1 MVKKLDN
8 TNERTK
14 IVRLYV
20 EGGGDARSLKTD
32 CREGFAN
39 FLSKAGLKDHMP
51 RIIACGGRRNAY
63 ESFCT
68 AIENGESAFL
78 LIDSEA
84 PVVPQAGEPKS
95 TEQDRLQWL
104 PWLHLKQQN
113 GDNWDKP
120 QSANDTDCHLMVQIM
135 ENWFLADSATLTTF
149 FGDGFDK
156 NKLPDTFIGIEAI
169 AKQTV
174 YVALKAAT
182 AKCKTKTAYGKGEH
196 SFKILAA
203 IDAKKVCAASPW
215 AQRLVENLK
224 KEMGI
229 A

>member
-1 MVKKLDN
+1 MVKKLSN
-8 TNERTK
+8 INERTK

-68 AIENGESAFL
+68 AIENRERAFL
-78 LIDSEA
+78 LVDSEA
-84 PVVPQAGEPKS
+84 PVVSQLGAPKS
-95 TEQDRLQWL
+95 TEQDRLKWL
-104 PWLHLKQQN
+104 PWTHLKQRI
-113 GDNWDKP
+113 GDGWDKP
-120 QSANDTDCHLMVQIM
+120 QSTSDTDCHLMVQIM
-135 ENWFLADSATLTTF
+135 ESWFLADSATLATF

-156 NKLPDTFIGIEAI
+156 NKLPNTITGIESI

-174 YVALKAAT
+174 YEGLKAAT
-182 AKCKTKTAYGKGEH
+182 AKCRTKAAYGKGEH

-203 IDAKKVCAASPW
+203 IDPEKVCAASPW
-215 AQRLVENLK
+215 AQRFVESLK